1 MSGPTQKLS
10 MFHVISFS
18 LMKFL
23 DSQILIRTKLG
34 PVTLYNTGDS
44 SDAKH
49 SIVMMVS
56 FPPRQ
61 DLNFFKPEL
70 SAPIS
75 INWNPASVRSGV
87 YIITIFDD
95 WSNLIHQ
102 KGKDH
107 FLDFPFMV
115 SSNFFVASLIIEMT
129 IGTFN
134 FHTSWLISFELEP
147 CKIRA

>member
-34 PVTLYNTGDS
+34 PVTLYNTGDL

-56 FPPRQ
+56 YPLRP
-61 DLNFFKPEL
+61 DLE
-70 SAPIS
+70 
-75 INWNPASVRSGV
+75 
-87 YIITIFDD
+87 
-95 WSNLIHQ
+95 
-102 KGKDH
+102 
-107 FLDFPFMV
+107 
-115 SSNFFVASLIIEMT
+115 SLLT
-129 IGTFN
+129 
-134 FHTSWLISFELEP
+134 
-147 CKIRA
+147 